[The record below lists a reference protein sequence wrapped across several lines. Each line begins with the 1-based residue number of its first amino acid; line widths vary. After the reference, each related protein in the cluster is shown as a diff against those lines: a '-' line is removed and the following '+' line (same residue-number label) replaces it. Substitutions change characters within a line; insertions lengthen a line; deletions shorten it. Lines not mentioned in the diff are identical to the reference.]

1 MMDGASEGNFKTMT
15 QEEAMRMIENLVS
28 SKNIK
33 NADMHLMKSAEMD
46 SDKIVVVKAK
56 IDYFHEVYMV

>member
-15 QEEAMRMIENLVS
+15 PEEAMRLIENLVS
-28 SKNIK
+28 SNNIK
-33 NADMHLMKSAEMD
+33 NADIHMTKSAEMD

-56 IDYFHEVYMV
+56 IDYVHEVFMV